1 MDRLIKLLTV
11 ISLMLLTFSAF
22 SQPLKLGIQG
32 SLDVSS
38 FLIDE
43 SESWSDHQLEMVPA
57 AQVSMN
63 GYLGYFVHPRLVIAV
78 EPGIKKMGGV
88 VLSDHHHS
96 VLFRL
101 NYVHL
106 PLTFDYFLKEKL
118 SITAGMDFSYLNT
131 YNELSRTEQRKL
143 SGNYNRFET
152 SALIGLSYQVGF
164 NIDIGLRYHRG
175 LSRTFDLQVVDSGGQ
190 VQRVS
195 PVKNQYLQLLIR
207 LFI

>member
-1 MDRLIKLLTV
+1 MDRLRKLLTA
-11 ISLMLLTFSAF
+11 ILLMFLTFSAF
-22 SQPLKLGIQG
+22 SQALKLGIQG

-38 FLIDE
+38 FLINGN
-43 SESWSDHQLEMVPA
+43 ESWSDHHLEMVPS

-106 PLTFDYFLKEKL
+106 PLTFDYHISEKMSL
-118 SITAGMDFSYLNT
+118 TTGIDFSHLNT
-131 YNELSRTEQRKL
+131 RRELSRTEQPKV

-152 SALIGLSYQVGF
+152 SALIGLGYQVGS
-164 NIDIGLRYHRG
+164 NIDIGLRYHLG
-175 LSRTFDLQVVDSGGQ
+175 LSRTFDLQILDSGGE
-190 VQRVS
+190 VIKVT
-195 PVKNQYLQLLIR
+195 PVKNKYIQFLVRI
-207 LFI
+207 FI